1 MWDLCLALWGRLR
14 GVTAED
20 EEEESR
26 PQRGPDSHEVTM
38 LRREAV
44 SEWLRE
50 VVAPSVREDVRRAKA
65 RGGGNGSVV
74 DQGCNSIDIYK
85 FGCKS
90 VTSSG
95 TTSLLGHCW
104 DLFWD
109 RFWEEKCLS
118 IESSH
123 QILAHLSG
131 NEVGEACSVAH
142 RTGNHYAALVAASAA
157 GGGAASVH
165 GELVL
170 QQLEGYQQMRADRY
184 GWRKG

>member
-14 GVTAED
+14 GLTPED
-20 EEEESR
+20 EDDGGESR

-44 SEWLRE
+44 SEWLKE
-50 VVAPSVREDVRRAKA
+50 VVAHSVREDVRWAKA
-65 RGGGNGSVV
+65 TGGSGSNV
-74 DQGCNSIDIYK
+74 D
-85 FGCKS
+85 
-90 VTSSG
+90 
-95 TTSLLGHCW
+95 
-104 DLFWD
+104 
-109 RFWEEKCLS
+109 
-118 IESSH
+118 

-131 NEVGEACSVAH
+131 NDVGEACSVAH

-170 QQLEGYQQMRADRY
+170 QQLEGYQQMRADRCE
-184 GWRKG
+184 KLFCI